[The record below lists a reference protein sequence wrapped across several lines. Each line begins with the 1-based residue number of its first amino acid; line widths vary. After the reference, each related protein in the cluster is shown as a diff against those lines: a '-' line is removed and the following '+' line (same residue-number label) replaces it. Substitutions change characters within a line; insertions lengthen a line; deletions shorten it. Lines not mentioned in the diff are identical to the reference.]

1 MLQSVIF
8 DLDGLLIDS
17 EIVAYRIYC
26 DILRPYGYDFSL
38 AHYAEK
44 YSGRPVLRNMT
55 DVIAEYG
62 LPISV
67 KEGLRLA
74 SEIDGEYIQ
83 RGIPLKKGALE
94 LLTFLKERGC
104 LISLATSSLEERALT
119 ILGQNRVVEYFDTFT
134 YAPEVTNGKPAPDIF
149 LKALS
154 KTGIAAEDT
163 LIMED
168 SEAGV
173 QAAVAAHIPVAC
185 VPDMVRPSVET
196 LQKTVGVF
204 DSLLQVKEWIEKE

>member
-149 LKALS
+149 FEGPQQNRYCGGGYS
-154 KTGIAAEDT
+154 HYGGQRSRRTGRRRGAYT
-163 LIMED
+163 CGMR
-168 SEAGV
+168 S
-173 QAAVAAHIPVAC
+173 
-185 VPDMVRPSVET
+185 
-196 LQKTVGVF
+196 
-204 DSLLQVKEWIEKE
+204 

>member
-17 EIVAYRIYC
+17 EIVAYHIYC

-44 YSGRPVLRNMT
+44 YSGRAALRNMT
-55 DVIAEYG
+55 DAIEEYD

-67 KEGLRLA
+67 AEGLRLA
-74 SEIDGEYIQ
+74 NEIDGEYIR
-83 RGIPLKKGALE
+83 RGIPLKKGAFE
-94 LLTFLKERGC
+94 LLSYLKERGC

-119 ILGQNRVVEYFDTFT
+119 ILGQNHVVEFFDTFT
-134 YAPEVTNGKPAPDIF
+134 YAPEVANGKPAPDIF
-149 LKALS
+149 IKALS
-154 KTGIAAEDT
+154 KTGIGPEET

-173 QAAVAAHIPVAC
+173 KAAIAAHIPVVC
-185 VPDMVRPSVET
+185 VPDMVRPSDQT
-196 LQKTVGVF
+196 LQKAAGVF
-204 DSLLQVKEWIEKE
+204 DSLLQVRDWLEKA